1 MKTKEQVLAIK
12 SLTPAQKERAIAYFT
27 AQERFKKPL
36 TMPCDNDTQVKDFCN
51 GLQAKYDKRKAAE
64 KKAKEKKAAKEAEV
78 KEVAMLLAEAKK
90 YGFNTDDVKKLI
102 LDTIKEKKN
111 ASILAQ
117 IEALKAQLV

>member
-1 MKTKEQVLAIK
+1 MKTKEQVLAVK
-12 SLTPAQKERAIAYFT
+12 GLTAAQKERVEAYFT
-27 AQERFKKPL
+27 ALGRFKKPME
-36 TMPCDNDTQVKDFCN
+36 MPCDTDAQVKDFIN

-64 KKAKEKKAAKEAEV
+64 KKAKEKKAAKIEEMREV
-78 KEVAMLLAEAKK
+78 VALLNEAKK
-90 YGFNTDDVKKLI
+90 YGFNITDVKKLI